1 MGKVSATTYYS
12 NSSRVMVNKRTNT
25 R

>member
-1 MGKVSATTYYS
+1 MGKVNSSAYYS
-12 NSSRVMVNKRTNT
+12 NSSRVMVNQRTNT